1 MPGSQNPG
9 AVGLLYS
16 HKHQA
21 GDILAGA
28 STDVGP
34 RYDRWWETS
43 MLGVD
48 AVDNVRSVS
57 VFASETGAAVMMLF
71 STYNSWGCDFGGDF
85 VQFTNSHRHKQ
96 FDDDIPQS
104 MFSTEAP
111 TIPLI
116 NSMLMVQ
123 SQRRSELRIS
133 YKEAFLPRWD
143 DFGAKHLPKQ
153 VSFSGAPL
161 LTWMPF
167 PKGQQFLSEDQ
178 IYLYID
184 QRLIVDF
191 SPYWANYHAEIY
203 FWIHLKVEDGKVKSH
218 VQRWSYWVEG
228 GLFTQVVAAI
238 LEPNL
243 ILASQQLAK
252 AVDEALSDI
261 PAKVTGV
268 YYLPGK
274 QLDPLPEG
282 ENILKKSNVDDDVT
296 IVFEF

>member
-123 SQRRSELRIS
+123 ASGGPNFASAIRKRFCPGGMTLARSTCPSR
-133 YKEAFLPRWD
+133 
-143 DFGAKHLPKQ
+143 
-153 VSFSGAPL
+153 
-161 LTWMPF
+161 
-167 PKGQQFLSEDQ
+167 
-178 IYLYID
+178 
-184 QRLIVDF
+184 
-191 SPYWANYHAEIY
+191 
-203 FWIHLKVEDGKVKSH
+203 
-218 VQRWSYWVEG
+218 
-228 GLFTQVVAAI
+228 
-238 LEPNL
+238 
-243 ILASQQLAK
+243 
-252 AVDEALSDI
+252 
-261 PAKVTGV
+261 
-268 YYLPGK
+268 
-274 QLDPLPEG
+274 
-282 ENILKKSNVDDDVT
+282 
-296 IVFEF
+296 